1 LIHRHTV
8 KIDREFIAADD
19 FKLNLSVFGYL
30 SFIKCVM
37 SQTNSTSVTQD
48 DTATDLAKNRLYL
61 DCYRYMQS
69 DKLALPTIPD
79 VSFKIRRAINDDK
92 ANNNKIARVV
102 QIDPTITA
110 RLIKI
115 SNSPLY
121 RGRRK
126 IESCPE
132 ALTRLGL
139 KAAQDIITAFAM
151 KSVFKAKSP
160 TIRRK
165 MTDLWTH
172 SSYVAAISAVFAHKT
187 PGFDPDKAMLAGLIH
202 DIGVVPIL
210 AYADNHANI
219 ISHPKDLA
227 ETVKKLRIDIGV
239 QIIRKWDFS
248 NDFEAVIT
256 NAENWYRDDHPEPD
270 YSDIVMIS
278 QLHSYIGKI
287 DMKKMPKLD
296 TLPAYK
302 KLAAGGLDADA
313 SINILDM
320 AKDEIEHIHQMLS

>member
-1 LIHRHTV
+1 MGNSAPENLNQQATAINL
-8 KIDREFIAADD
+8 DR
-19 FKLNLSVFGYL
+19 
-30 SFIKCVM
+30 
-37 SQTNSTSVTQD
+37 
-48 DTATDLAKNRLYL
+48 NRLYL

-69 DKLALPTIPD
+69 EKLQLPTIPD
-79 VSFKIRRAINDDK
+79 ISFKIRRAINDDK
-92 ANNNKIARVV
+92 ANNAKIARVV
-102 QIDPTITA
+102 QMDPSITA

-139 KAAQDIITAFAM
+139 KASQDIITAFAM
-151 KSVFKAKSP
+151 KAVFTAKSP
-160 TIRRK
+160 IIRRK
-165 MTDLWTH
+165 MGELWSH

-210 AYADNHANI
+210 THADKHPNI

-227 ETVKKLRIDIGV
+227 QTIKKLRVDIGV

-248 NDFEAVIT
+248 SDFEQVII
-256 NAENWYRDDHPEPD
+256 NAENWHRDDHKGAD

-287 DMKKMPKLD
+287 DLKKMPKLD

-302 KLAAGGLDADA
+302 KLLAGNLDADT
-313 SINILDM
+313 SINILDQ
-320 AKDEIEHIHQMLS
+320 AKDEIDHILQMLN